1 MEKYQN
7 LANEIIKNVGGQE
20 NIISLT
26 HCVTRLRFKLKD
38 EKKANDSVLKNM
50 PEIVTVMKSG
60 GQYQVVIGNSVGDVY
75 NTIMESINLKNNN
88 EDSNEINSSGILNK
102 AIDIISGVFQPV
114 LSVMAAC
121 GMIKGFNALFVAI
134 GLYSNVSGIYLV
146 FNAIGDALFNF
157 FPLILGYTSAKKFGL
172 KSILGIVIGAIMCYP
187 TIQGSALS
195 NNSQVI
201 TTLFSGTMFE
211 SPVYMKFLG
220 VPIISIDY
228 VGSVL
233 PVIFTVYFA
242 SKCQKFF
249 ERIVPELVRFF
260 FAPML
265 TFLVSLPIAFII
277 IGPIVTFGSTI
288 ISEFVFAIRA
298 FNPTIAGAI
307 VGLTW
312 QILVVFGMHWGFIP
326 VYINNIMTQGYDSVM
341 MPFFGCT
348 FATSAVVLAIYFKTK
363 NKKIKEMCIPNFI
376 SGIFGVTEPAIY
388 GILFPLKKPFIISCI
403 TGGIVGGFYGFFN
416 FRKFMLGG
424 MGIFELPAM
433 LEPDGGTKNLIVAI
447 VGMVLALII
456 GFVLTM
462 ICYKEKESKEIE
474 KEDIPV
480 EEKPEKILNK
490 DSLITPISGK
500 LIALSKSE
508 DEAFASGAL
517 GEGIAIIPREGLVVS
532 PIDGIITTLFPTLHA
547 IGITGDN
554 GIEML
559 IHVGI
564 NTVQLDGK
572 GFKAYIQEGDRV
584 KKGDKLVTFDMELI
598 KNSGYSLTTPV
609 LITNPEEFLEIA
621 PIEEKDVNFNDE
633 IIKVIFK

>member
-7 LANEIIKNVGGQE
+7 LAKEIIKNVGGE
-20 NIISLT
+20 KNIVSLT

-38 EKKANDSVLKNM
+38 ETKANDSVIKNI
-50 PEIVTVMKSG
+50 PEVVTVMKSG
-60 GQYQVVIGNSVGDVY
+60 GQYQVVIGNSVGEVY
-75 NTIMESINLKNNN
+75 NNIMPLINLNVVE
-88 EDSNEINSSGILNK
+88 EDSTRGNSEGVLNA
-102 AIDIISGVFQPV
+102 AIDIISGVFQPI

-134 GLYSNVSGIYLV
+134 GLYSNTSGIYLV

-157 FPLILGYTSAKKFGL
+157 FPLLLGYTSAKKFGL

-187 TIQGSALS
+187 SIQGSTLAGAT
-195 NNSQVI
+195 QVI
-201 TTLFSGTMFE
+201 TTLFKGTMFE
-211 SPVYMKFLG
+211 SPVYMNFLG
-220 VPIISIDY
+220 IPIISIDY

-249 ERIVPELVRFF
+249 EKIIPELVRFF

-265 TFLVSLPIAFII
+265 TLLISLPIAFIV

-288 ISEFVFAIRA
+288 ISQFVFAIRA

-363 NKKIKEMCIPNFI
+363 NKKLKEMCIPNFI

-424 MGIFELPAM
+424 MGIFEIPAM
-433 LEPDGGTKNLIVAI
+433 LEPDGGTENLVVAI
-447 VGMVLALII
+447 VGMGLALII
-456 GFVLTM
+456 GFILTM
-462 ICYKEKESKEIE
+462 LFYKENE
-474 KEDIPV
+474 KEEVKTEEISV
-480 EEKPEKILNK
+480 ENKVEKLLNK
-490 DSLITPISGK
+490 DSIMTPLAGK
-500 LIALSKSE
+500 LIELSKSE

-517 GEGIAIIPREGLVVS
+517 GVGVAIIPNEGIVLS
-532 PIDGIITTLFPTLHA
+532 PIEGIVTTLFPTLHA

-554 GIEML
+554 GVEML

-572 GFKAYIQEGDRV
+572 GFEAHIKEGERV
-584 KKGDKLVTFDMELI
+584 KIGDKLVSFDIEFI
-598 KNSGYSLTTPV
+598 KSSGYSLTTPILV
-609 LITNPEEFLEIA
+609 TNPEEFLEII
-621 PIEEKDVNFNDE
+621 PVEEREINFNE
-633 IIKVIFK
+633 KIMSVIFK

>member
-75 NTIMESINLKNNN
+75 NTIIESINLKSNN
-88 EDSNEINSSGILNK
+88 EDSNDVKSNGILNK
-102 AIDIISGVFQPV
+102 AIDIISGVFQPI

-121 GMIKGFNALFVAI
+121 GMIKGFNALFVAM
-134 GLYSNVSGIYLV
+134 GLYSNTSGVYLV

-157 FPLILGYTSAKKFGL
+157 FPLLLGYTSAKKFGL

-187 TIQGSALS
+187 AIQGSALS

-201 TTLFSGTMFE
+201 TMLFSGTMFE

-249 ERIVPELVRFF
+249 EKIVPELVRFF

-277 IGPIVTFGSTI
+277 IGPIVTFGSTV
-288 ISEFVFAIRA
+288 ISELVLAIRA

-326 VYINNIMTQGYDSVM
+326 VYINNMMTLGYDSVM

-376 SGIFGVTEPAIY
+376 SGVFGVTEPAIY

-403 TGGIVGGFYGFFN
+403 TGGIIGGFYGFFN

-433 LEPDGGTKNLIVAI
+433 LEPDGGTTNLIVAV
-447 VGMVLALII
+447 VGIVLALVI
-456 GFVLTM
+456 GFVLT
-462 ICYKEKESKEIE
+462 IVFYREKDIEEQKIEVPEI
-474 KEDIPV
+474 KL
-480 EEKPEKILNK
+480 EKILNK
-490 DSLITPISGK
+490 DGIITPLAGK
-500 LIALSKSE
+500 LIKLSKSE

-517 GEGIAIIPREGLVVS
+517 GEGIAIIPNEGVAVS
-532 PIDGIITTLFPTLHA
+532 PIDGVVTTLFPTLHA

-554 GIEML
+554 GVEML
-559 IHVGI
+559 IHIGI

-572 GFKAYIQEGDRV
+572 GFEAHIQEGDKV
-584 KKGDKLVTFDMELI
+584 KKGDKLVTFDMEFI
-598 KNSGYSLTTPV
+598 KNNGYSLTTPV
-609 LITNPEEFLEIA
+609 LITNPEEFLEIV
-621 PIEEKDVNFNDE
+621 PIEEKEVNFNDE
-633 IIKVIFK
+633 IIKVIFR